1 MLRLGHKNL
10 LFFCDELACAIRD
23 INVGY
28 ILVCGDFNWFVFVLF
43 FIVDIITREQH
54 VERVVL
60 KFNDLLSDCDLHD
73 TWSLF
78 HPEGKEHTWCK
89 KNILFFLF
97 LFLQN
102 H

>member
-1 MLRLGHKNL
+1 M
-10 LFFCDELACAIRD
+10 
-23 INVGY
+23 
-28 ILVCGDFNWFVFVLF
+28 
-43 FIVDIITREQH
+43 
-54 VERVVL
+54 L

-97 LFLQN
+97 LFLQKLQRTSLN
-102 H
+102 TNAKKIKQKTNQKSKKRAQKWTIHVYAKGPCAFDTY